1 VPSTVHIHVEPEA
14 RFFSETPDF
23 LELCRL
29 PLEAGQK
36 YLVQASGIAGLDAGV
51 MMRLKLDVCG
61 RSGNVIASQQADYIN
76 HHQQFLLVVAARIP
90 ARSGAGSGPGGS
102 ANLSVRTFWPTPPSP
117 GRSVYTNEM
126 TIVAQTVD
134 KIVKA

>member
-1 VPSTVHIHVEPEA
+1 MSPPS
-14 RFFSETPDF
+14 SE
-23 LELCRL
+23 
-29 PLEAGQK
+29 
-36 YLVQASGIAGLDAGV
+36 GLAHGEFYADLAQPT
-51 MMRLKLDVCG
+51 RAQQHAEDVT
-61 RSGNVIASQQADYIN
+61 ASQQADYIN

-90 ARSGAGSGPGGS
+90 ARSGAGSGPGAS